1 MVDYQMYIGMMVI
14 SNWKAC
20 NCQKDGNDAHDSCA
34 MCERCFDIATKFK
47 RHVNTQHIKNFMS
60 MQSFSAENGLS
71 EVETKYFIATLVCD
85 DNSHK
90 TVVCNHSHFF

>member
-20 NCQKDGNDAHDSCA
+20 NCQKDGNNAHDSCA
-34 MCERCFDIATKFK
+34 MCGRCFDIATKFK

-60 MQSFSAENGLS
+60 MQSANFLLVMIRKGVSFIYEQAVFGGFNG
-71 EVETKYFIATLVCD
+71 YYC
-85 DNSHK
+85 
-90 TVVCNHSHFF
+90 